1 MKKVTF
7 LSFICALFL
16 GQAAFAQQAQ
26 EVTYVE
32 DPSQGYLF
40 NKFKDNWF
48 IGVEGGAGFYFS
60 PGDSNRD
67 WYNRL
72 SPAASIYVGKWF
84 SPEIGVRLGVN
95 WLQCKGLSSTPDG
108 AGIEWDKPMIN
119 GMYQQKYSEIGPV
132 FDVMFNLTNIFC
144 GYKPGRVYNISVY
157 AGAGGYFTMSKTF
170 PENMDKTED
179 LGSILN
185 EGWDFTNDRVL
196 TFRAGLLNTFRVSKA
211 VQLSLDIRYSGI
223 DNHKDEPGEAWNK
236 TSHDLQAYVG
246 VTYNF
251 PKREWNHPIV
261 PVCPEPENCDPLRE
275 RLAAADARIADLEKQ
290 LKDCLERPMPE
301 PVVEV
306 EEAPLATIY
315 YPINVFKLTKKD
327 KILLESIA
335 EVMIAN
341 PEKNYVITGWADN
354 YTGNDKI
361 NTRLRQNRVD
371 GVKKQ
376 LVKLGVPDAQVE
388 ATINHSNLVDLGEKY
403 QALGRAVTIEE
414 K

>member
-1 MKKVTF
+1 MKKIAF
-7 LSFICALFL
+7 LSFICALFI
-16 GQAAFAQQAQ
+16 GQSAFAQQAQ

-40 NKFKDNWF
+40 NKFSDNWF
-48 IGVEGGAGFYFS
+48 ITGEGGVGFYMS
-60 PGDSNRD
+60 PGDTNRD

-95 WLQCKGLSSTPDG
+95 WLQCKGLSSTADG
-108 AGIEWDKPMIN
+108 TGIEWDKPMID

-132 FDVMFNLTNIFC
+132 FDVMFNLTNIVC
-144 GYKPGRVYNISVY
+144 GYKPNRWYNLSMYV
-157 AGAGGYFTMSKTF
+157 GGGGYWSMSKTF
-170 PENMDKTED
+170 PENIDKTED
-179 LGSILN
+179 IGSALKD
-185 EGWDFTNDRVL
+185 GWDFNGDRVI
-196 TFRAGLLNTFRVSKA
+196 TFRGGIINSFNISKQ
-211 VQLSLDIRYSGI
+211 VQLALDIRYSGI
-223 DNHKDEPGEAWNK
+223 DNHKDEPGMGWNK
-236 TSHDLQAYVG
+236 TSHDLQAYLG
-246 VTYNF
+246 VTYLF
-251 PKREWNHPIV
+251 KKREWNAPIV
-261 PVCPEPENCDPLRE
+261 PVCPEPEDCDPLRA
-275 RLAAADARIADLEKQ
+275 RLQAADARIADLEKQ
-290 LKDCLERPMPE
+290 LKDCLEKPVPE
-301 PVVEV
+301 PVV

-315 YPINVFKLTKKD
+315 YPINVSKLTKKD
-327 KILLESIA
+327 VILLEAIA
-335 EVMIAN
+335 DVMKAN
-341 PEKNYVITGWADN
+341 PDTEYVITGWADN

-376 LVKLGVPDAQVE
+376 LVKFGVPASQVE

>member
-1 MKKVTF
+1 MKKIAF
-7 LSFICALFL
+7 LSFICALFI
-16 GQAAFAQQAQ
+16 GQSAFAQQAQ

-40 NKFKDNWF
+40 NKFSDNWF
-48 IGVEGGAGFYFS
+48 ITGEGGVGFYMS
-60 PGDSNRD
+60 PGDTNRD

-108 AGIEWDKPMIN
+108 TGIEWDKPMID
-119 GMYQQKYSEIGPV
+119 GMYQQKYSEVGPV
-132 FDVMFNLTNIFC
+132 FDVMFNLTNIVC
-144 GYKPGRVYNISVY
+144 GYKPNRWYNLSMYV
-157 AGAGGYFTMSKTF
+157 GGGGYWSMSKTF
-170 PENMDKTED
+170 PENIDKTED
-179 LGSILN
+179 VGSALKD
-185 EGWDFTNDRVL
+185 GWDFNDDRVI
-196 TFRAGLLNTFRVSKA
+196 TFRGGIINSFNISKQ
-211 VQLSLDIRYSGI
+211 VQLALDIRYSGI
-223 DNHKDEPGEAWNK
+223 DNHKDEPGMGWNK
-236 TSHDLQAYVG
+236 TSHDLQAYLG
-246 VTYNF
+246 VTYLF
-251 PKREWNHPIV
+251 KKREWNAPIV
-261 PVCPEPENCDPLRE
+261 PVCPEPEDCDPLRA
-275 RLAAADARIADLEKQ
+275 RLQAADARIADLEKQ
-290 LKDCLERPMPE
+290 LKDCLEKPVPE
-301 PVVEV
+301 PVV

-315 YPINVFKLTKKD
+315 YPINVSKLTKKD
-327 KILLESIA
+327 VILLEAIA
-335 EVMIAN
+335 DVMKAN
-341 PEKNYVITGWADN
+341 PDTEYVITGWADN

-376 LVKLGVPDAQVE
+376 LVKFGVPASQVE